1 MHRSALYVPAD
12 NTRALEKA
20 RILTPDV
27 LILDLED
34 GVAPEHKTRAR
45 ENVREALASLH
56 GRRVV
61 VRMNGLDTPWGDDD
75 LQLLLEL
82 GPHAIMLPK
91 AEKVE
96 DVRSLSVSVP
106 VWLTIETPL
115 GVLRAEEL
123 ARERGVACLVMGTSD
138 LVTDLRA
145 KAAPN
150 REALLY
156 ALSHVV
162 LVARAYGRVVL
173 DGVSLDVQDMQGF
186 EAQCQQGRA
195 LGFDGKTL
203 IHPSQIEPCHRVFG
217 PTEDDVGRAHELLA
231 VWKEARAGGKS
242 VAVLHG
248 RLVENLHAAEAREVL
263 RLAEELE
270 RN

>member
-12 NTRALEKA
+12 NTRALQKA
-20 RILTPDV
+20 RTLAPDV

-45 ENVREALASLH
+45 DNVRAALAELS
-56 GRRVV
+56 GRVV

-75 LQLLLEL
+75 LQLLLDL

-96 DVRSLSVSVP
+96 DVRSVSVSVP

-138 LVTDLRA
+138 LVADLRA
-145 KAAPN
+145 QSTRS

-156 ALSHVV
+156 ALSRVV
-162 LVARAYGRVVL
+162 LIARAYGKVVL
-173 DGVSLDVQDMQGF
+173 DGVYLDVKDAEGF
-186 EAQCQQGRA
+186 EAQCRQGRA

-203 IHPSQIEPCHRVFG
+203 IHPSQIEACHRVFG
-217 PTEDDVGRAHELLA
+217 PSEDDVRRARELIA
-231 VWKEARAGGKS
+231 VWEEARAAGKS
-242 VAVLHG
+242 VAVLRG
-248 RLVENLHAAEAREVL
+248 QLVENLHAAEAREIL
-263 RLAEELE
+263 RIAEELR